1 MTCKNCGR
9 KLSCGCKKRI
19 AKDGQQCCA
28 ACVNSYN
35 ANIKITPEP
44 PKKSS

>member
-1 MTCKNCGR
+1 MTCKNCGK

-19 AKDGQQCCA
+19 AKDGQECCA

-44 PKKSS
+44 SNKNR